1 MNQYGLT
8 ESTYY
13 VGYSLFD
20 AYVAEPKG
28 ESMLDSISKL
38 FDYDHEKVKFK
49 FSFLIDNLKSIK

>member
-1 MNQYGLT
+1 MKQYGLT

-13 VGYSLFD
+13 LGYSLFD

-49 FSFLIDNLKSIK
+49 FSFLIDNLK